1 MEENKKLNIL
11 MATMQM
17 GFGGAETHIYE
28 LCRAHVRDG
37 HTVTVASAGGRY
49 ADMLEAAGIRHV
61 TRPRLT

>member
-28 LCRAHVRDG
+28 LCRALVRDG
-37 HTVTVASAGGRY
+37 HTVTVASAGGR
-49 ADMLEAAGIRHV
+49 
-61 TRPRLT
+61 